1 MAESPSF
8 KKLEEKL
15 ESKSEQELEIKK
27 LEELAELPSQLEKKE
42 SENLTNLHDDDRSE
56 VIERESKGNL
66 ILKLVIGLLVIG
78 LLGGVSYWGWNTF
91 GTNNQESRRRVRSGV
106 VERSNL
112 NITVT
117 ANGTVQPEKLINAS
131 PKTSGRLKSLIV
143 REGDRVTEGQIL
155 AYMDDSNLRGQLVQA
170 QGQLASAQANLDKL
184 IAGNRPQDIIQA
196 QAGLAN
202 SQASLRQAESNLSQN
217 QNLYNNGAISF
228 RDFETSRTAR
238 DNARAQ
244 VKVQEQILAL
254 QRIGSRPED
263 IEQGR
268 SQVTSA
274 QGALQVI
281 QAQIEDTIIRAAFTG
296 IVIKKYADPG
306 AFVTPTTSG
315 SAVSSAT
322 ASSILSLA
330 ANNQVVANVAERNIA
345 TVRIG
350 QKVIIQADAYPNQK
364 FAGAVSAIAPQTTVT
379 QNVTSFEVKVAITDD
394 PKQLLRSGM
403 NANVE
408 FEVGELKNVLT
419 VPTVAIARQGN
430 GTGVFMRKEKGK
442 PPEFVN
448 IEIGASV
455 GDRTEVKSGV
465 KEGDKVLITFPE
477 GQRPNSPGRNVPG
490 GLPGAPSDPS
500 GGGRRRP

>member
-1 MAESPSF
+1 MAESPYLE
-8 KKLEEKL
+8 KLEEKL
-15 ESKSEQELEIKK
+15 E
-27 LEELAELPSQLEKKE
+27 LEKKE
-42 SENLTNLHDDDRSE
+42 PEKLDNSQNASDDEFDQSE
-56 VIERESKGNL
+56 VPQRSSTANRLLPK
-66 ILKLVIGLLVIG
+66 ILIGLLVLG
-78 LLGGVSYWGWNTF
+78 LLGGVSYWAWNTF
-91 GTNNQESRRRVRSGV
+91 GANNQESRRRTRSGV

-112 NITVT
+112 NITVS

-143 REGDRVTEGQIL
+143 KEGDRVTEGQIL

-170 QGQLASAQANLDKL
+170 QGQLASAEANLNKL

-202 SQASLRQAESNLSQN
+202 SQASLRQAESNLRQN
-217 QNLYNNGAISF
+217 QNLYSSGAISF

-238 DNARAQ
+238 DNAQAQ

-274 QGALQVI
+274 QGALQVT
-281 QAQIEDTIIRAAFTG
+281 QAQIEDTIIRAAFAGT
-296 IVIKKYADPG
+296 VIKKYADPG

-345 TVRIG
+345 QVRIG

-364 FAGAVSAIAPQTTVT
+364 FAGAVKAIAPQTTVT

-394 PKQLLRSGM
+394 LKQLLRSGM

-430 GTGVFMRKEKGK
+430 GTGVFIRSSKGQ

-465 KEGDKVLITFPE
+465 KEGDRVLITFPE
-477 GQRPNSPGRNVPG
+477 GQRPNRAGRNVPG
-490 GLPGAPSDPS
+490 IPGVPSDPS
-500 GGGRRRP
+500 SGRRRP